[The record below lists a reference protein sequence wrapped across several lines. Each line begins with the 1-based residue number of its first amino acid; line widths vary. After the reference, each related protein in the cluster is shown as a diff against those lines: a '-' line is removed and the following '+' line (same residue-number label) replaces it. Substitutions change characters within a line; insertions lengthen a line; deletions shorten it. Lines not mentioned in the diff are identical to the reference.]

1 MARGGR
7 GWTWG
12 GWPARGPRRN
22 NFVNARPPPRRR
34 ATADSLSRAT
44 AYLRIWQEAFWNA
57 VYIVT
62 SHRGAHIHAHRRGR
76 RGPACTTLLVP
87 PQYRHS
93 MYNTYVRARARA
105 CVCVCV
111 CVNTATPT
119 TTSASPIGSFERRC
133 ARPLSSLPRP
143 LWSPSATNPDFR
155 RSTVPRYRATFCRAR
170 NPGNPAAEQSGQGSA
185 WESLAWSTTM
195 DFLLRVG
202 IDGRRFKIEYSTA
215 KLMLELLTCLGD
227 LHPEALKIPLN

>member
-1 MARGGR
+1 MPHTWREARGVER
-7 GWTWG
+7 GGG

-22 NFVNARPPPRRR
+22 NFVNARPPRRRR

-76 RGPACTTLLVP
+76 RGPACTTLLVS

-93 MYNTYVRARARA
+93 MYNTYV

-111 CVNTATPT
+111 YTATP

-143 LWSPSATNPDFR
+143 L
-155 RSTVPRYRATFCRAR
+155 
-170 NPGNPAAEQSGQGSA
+170 
-185 WESLAWSTTM
+185 
-195 DFLLRVG
+195 
-202 IDGRRFKIEYSTA
+202 
-215 KLMLELLTCLGD
+215 
-227 LHPEALKIPLN
+227 